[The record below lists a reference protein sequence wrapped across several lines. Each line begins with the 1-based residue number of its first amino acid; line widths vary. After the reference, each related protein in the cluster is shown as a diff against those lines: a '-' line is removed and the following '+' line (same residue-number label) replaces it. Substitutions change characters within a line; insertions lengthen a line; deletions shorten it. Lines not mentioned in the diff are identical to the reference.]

1 MALMSSRRGAA
12 DSMALPLM
20 ILSFVLIGGFMFW
33 LSRTAEPTS
42 VAVMEDGDSDAPTGA
57 GGTLVGWSEFGVDPQ
72 SYAGQTITLR
82 PVSVASL
89 LGQGAFWTQLPNET
103 PFLIK
108 LGETLIAEGLVI
120 APGDAG
126 ELTGMVHTMS
136 DSVLNA
142 WQEAGVF
149 TEEVQRI
156 EAEFATSFLE
166 ADAFTIQ
173 VPEGG

>member
-12 DSMALPLM
+12 ESMALPLM
-20 ILSFVLIGGFMFW
+20 ILTFVAIGGFMFW
-33 LSRTAEPTS
+33 LSRTAEPTQ
-42 VAVMEDGDSDAPTGA
+42 VAVDEERSSRAPA
-57 GGTLVGWSEFGVDPQ
+57 EGGGMLLGWNEFGANPQ
-72 SYAGQTITLR
+72 SYAGQLITLR
-82 PVSVASL
+82 PVQVASL

-108 LGETLIAEGLVI
+108 LGDTLITDGLVV
-120 APGDAG
+120 ASGDVG
-126 ELTGMVHTMS
+126 ELTGTVHVMS

-142 WQEAGVF
+142 WQDAGVF
-149 TEEVQRI
+149 TDDVQRI

-166 ADAFTIQ
+166 AQIFAIQ

>member
-12 DSMALPLM
+12 ESMALPLM
-20 ILSFVLIGGFMFW
+20 ILTFVAIGGFMFW
-33 LSRTAEPTS
+33 LSRTAEPTQ
-42 VAVMEDGDSDAPTGA
+42 VAVVEEGGSGTPAAG
-57 GGTLVGWSEFGVDPQ
+57 GGTLVGWNEFGANPQ
-72 SYAGQTITLR
+72 SYEGQTITLR
-82 PVSVASL
+82 PVRVASL

-108 LGETLIAEGLVI
+108 LGATLVADGLVV
-120 APGDAG
+120 ASGDVG
-126 ELTGMVHTMS
+126 ELTGTVHTMS

-142 WQEAGVF
+142 WQDAGVF
-149 TEEVQRI
+149 TDDVQRI

-166 ADAFTIQ
+166 AEAFAIQ